1 MDTTLTVRLL
11 TANASFPEH
20 SACVLQNDLQP
31 SVMPRNP
38 QKSSVRTGC
47 PPVPSAQT
55 VRHPPEPG
63 VRPSSV
69 TILSVHNHMHVRHSI
84 HICLSSNLNGVTP
97 QQLQE
102 IRRSRRLVHPQ
113 RFADLHL
120 KRMKHVLGHL
130 PPRPP
135 RGLGN
140 HKHGNE
146 VCCVSVGNRSI
157 RNPLQASFSYVQLK
171 KNLN

>member
-1 MDTTLTVRLL
+1 
-11 TANASFPEH
+11 
-20 SACVLQNDLQP
+20 
-31 SVMPRNP
+31 MPRNP

-55 VRHPPEPG
+55 VTHPPEPG